1 MNLPNKITLGRI
13 ILSIIILIIMMFP
26 FHDVGY
32 DFPTYLVAGK
42 ITVSLKYIICGV
54 LFMIAS
60 FTDFLDGNIA
70 RKRNIVTDLGKV
82 MDAIADK
89 ILVNGILIIL
99 ACDGVLPVVVP
110 VIIITRDTIV
120 DCIKMMAG
128 SKGKV
133 VAASIWGKIK
143 TVFMMTG
150 ISLVMIGD
158 LPFELIGISLGYYM
172 ILAACVLSIYSGIQY
187 FIANKEFMF
196 AKM

>member
-1 MNLPNKITLGRI
+1 MNLPTKLTVTRI
-13 ILSIIILIIMMFP
+13 VLSIILIILLCFP
-26 FHDVGY
+26 FDQVGISFPNVY
-32 DFPTYLVAGK
+32 DGLSLQFVIAG
-42 ITVSLKYIICGV
+42 IIFV
-54 LFMIAS
+54 VAS
-60 FTDFLDGNIA
+60 FTDYLDGYIA
-70 RKRNIVTDLGKV
+70 RKNNLVTDFGKM

-158 LPFELIGISLGYYM
+158 LPFELIGVSLGYYL

-187 FIANKEFMF
+187 FIANKDFMF
-196 AKM
+196 TKM

>member
-99 ACDGVLPVVVP
+99 SCDGVLPVVVP

>member
-42 ITVSLKYIICGV
+42 VTVSLKYIICGV